1 MQSDSIKLAPSILA
15 ADFARLGEQ
24 VSEAERAGADRIHVD
39 VMDGHFVPNIA
50 IGAPIVQSLRRVTSL
65 AMETHL
71 MISDP
76 DLFLDEFAEAGSTSF
91 LVHWEGNNN
100 LHRTVQRIKAL
111 GKQAGVA
118 INPATPASVLE
129 EILPDLD
136 QVLVMTVN
144 PGFGHQ
150 HFLQSTLPKIRRV
163 AQMIERIRPDCEL
176 GVDGGIE
183 EATAPMAVAA
193 GANVLVAG
201 TSVFG
206 VNKSVAAAMEALRD
220 AIIAAHGTQRSEVI

>member
-1 MQSDSIKLAPSILA
+1 MQTDSIKLAPSILA

-100 LHRTVQRIKAL
+100 LHRTVQHIKAL
-111 GKQAGVA
+111 GKRAGVA

-150 HFLQSTLPKIRRV
+150 HFLQSTLPKVRRV
-163 AQMIERIRPDCEL
+163 AQMIERIKPDCDLE
-176 GVDGGIE
+176 VDGGVE
-183 EATAPMAVAA
+183 EATAAMAVAA

-201 TSVFG
+201 TSVFAAD
-206 VNKSVAAAMEALRD
+206 KSVAAAMESLRN
-220 AIIAAHGTQRSEVI
+220 AVTQVAQ

>member
-1 MQSDSIKLAPSILA
+1 MQNDLVKLAPSILA

-24 VSEAERAGADRIHVD
+24 VAEAERGGADRIHVD

-50 IGAPIVQSLRRVTSL
+50 VGAPIVQSLRRVTKL
-65 AMETHL
+65 PMETHL

-91 LVHWEGNNN
+91 LVHWEGNHN
-100 LHRTVQRIKAL
+100 LHRTVQHIKSL
-111 GKQAGVA
+111 GRRAGLA
-118 INPATPASVLE
+118 INPATPAAVLE

-150 HFLQSTLPKIRRV
+150 QFLTSTLSKIRRV
-163 AQMIERIRPDCEL
+163 AQMIEHINPKCDL
-176 GVDGGIE
+176 GVDGGID

-206 VNKSVAAAMEALRD
+206 ANQGVAAAMKSLREAVAQMTL
-220 AIIAAHGTQRSEVI
+220 